1 MSHLPIWTQSDWFVH
16 HTLLMHV
23 QVYEAMY
30 IHGIHSFFSHHSL
43 DRLLPWMY
51 SSDEDS
57 SIGDSLDEERQH
69 QHVRKMMFM
78 AAFTMANIVAT
89 AALIYADPLYNKLS
103 YHTSALSDAD
113 WVWELISSHPGCICN
128 ELGVHKHVFCTLV
141 EELQLA
147 GHGPSKH
154 VYLEEQLAI
163 FLYTCVTG
171 LSFQHVCEHFQHS
184 GDTVSK

>member
-1 MSHLPIWTQSDWFVH
+1 
-16 HTLLMHV
+16 MHV

-30 IHGIHSFFSHHSL
+30 IHGIHSFLSHHSL

-57 SIGDSLDEERQH
+57 LIGDSSDKEWQH

-89 AALIYADPLYNKLS
+89 AALIYADPLYNKIP
-103 YHTSALSDAD
+103 YHTSAFSGTD
-113 WVWELISSHPGCICN
+113 WVQELLNGHPECICN
-128 ELGVHKHVFCTLV
+128 ELGVHKHVFHALV

-147 GHGPSKH
+147 GHRPSKH
-154 VYLEEQLAI
+154 IYLKEQLAI

-171 LSFQHVCEHFQHS
+171 LSLQHVCERFQRL

>member
-1 MSHLPIWTQSDWFVH
+1 MSRLPIWTRSGRFVH

-57 SIGDSLDEERQH
+57 SIGDSLEEERQH

-89 AALIYADPLYNKLS
+89 AALIYADPLYNKVP
-103 YHTSALSDAD
+103 YHTSALSGAD
-113 WVWELISSHPGCICN
+113 WVRELLDGHPERIRN
-128 ELGVHKHVFCTLV
+128 ELGVHKHVFCALV

-171 LSFQHVCEHFQHS
+171 LSFRHVCERFQRS